1 MKILMK
7 GFVNWMKEVGWFAIP
22 LAVFG
27 VLVVWLFGFYQN
39 SYYHYKVRL
48 TFCDSRPD
56 RFVHHYGIR
65 CAGIVNEGNGR
76 YHAQT
81 LSSFT
86 YESADH
92 SQHKVFNVCEAV
104 IVEKEFIGDYT
115 LHEVPEFINV
125 GGKLYKPKT
134 DAKSYFLGY

>member
-1 MKILMK
+1 
-7 GFVNWMKEVGWFAIP
+7 MKEAGWFAILP
-22 LAVFG
+22 SVGVFFI
-27 VLVVWLFGFYQN
+27 WLFGFHLQS

-86 YESADH
+86 YKSADH
-92 SQHKVFNVCEAV
+92 SQHEVFNVCEAV

-115 LHEVPEFINV
+115 FV

>member
-1 MKILMK
+1 MKILM
-7 GFVNWMKEVGWFAIP
+7 
-22 LAVFG
+22 LTVFG
-27 VLVVWLFGFYQN
+27 VFFIWLFGFYQG

-48 TFCDSRPD
+48 TFCDSRPE
-56 RFVHHYGIR
+56 RYVHHYGFR

-76 YHAQT
+76 YHPKA

-86 YESADH
+86 YKSADH
-92 SQHKVFNVCEAV
+92 SQHEVFNVCEAV

-115 LHEVPEFINV
+115 FV
-125 GGKLYKPKT
+125 GGKFYKPKT

>member
-48 TFCDSRPD
+48 TFCDSRPE
-56 RFVHHYGIR
+56 RYVHHYGFR

-76 YHAQT
+76 YHAQA

-92 SQHKVFNVCEAV
+92 SQHEVFNVCEAV
-104 IVEKEFIGDYT
+104 IVEKEFIGDYAFYPT
-115 LHEVPEFINV
+115 GL
-125 GGKLYKPKT
+125 
-134 DAKSYFLGY
+134 D

>member
-1 MKILMK
+1 MKILIK

-22 LAVFG
+22 LTVFG
-27 VLVVWLFGFYQN
+27 VFFIWLFGFYQG

-48 TFCDSRPD
+48 TFCDSRPE
-56 RFVHHYGIR
+56 RYVHHYGFR

-76 YHAQT
+76 YHPKA

-86 YESADH
+86 YKSADH
-92 SQHKVFNVCEAV
+92 SQHEVFNVCEAV

-115 LHEVPEFINV
+115 FV
-125 GGKLYKPKT
+125 GGKFYKPKT